1 MKKLFFLLVLAV
13 IAVGV
18 VGFYEGWFAL
28 TTSTT
33 VDGKPNIGVTV
44 DKDKIKADE
53 AKAEQKAK
61 DLAEKAKEKAADTV
75 NKVR

>member
-1 MKKLFFLLVLAV
+1 MKKLFFLLVLAI

-18 VGFYEGWFAL
+18 VGFYQGWFAL
-28 TTSTT
+28 TTTTT

-44 DKDKIKADE
+44 DQDKINSDK

-61 DLAEKAKEKAADTV
+61 DLAVKAKEKAADTV
-75 NKVR
+75 NKIR

>member
-1 MKKLFFLLVLAV
+1 MKKLFFLLVLAA

-18 VGFYEGWFAL
+18 VGFYQGWFAL
-28 TTSTT
+28 TTTTT
-33 VDGKPNIGVTV
+33 VDGKQNVGVTV
-44 DKDKIKADE
+44 DKDKIKSDE

-61 DLAEKAKEKAADTV
+61 DIAVKAKEKAADTV